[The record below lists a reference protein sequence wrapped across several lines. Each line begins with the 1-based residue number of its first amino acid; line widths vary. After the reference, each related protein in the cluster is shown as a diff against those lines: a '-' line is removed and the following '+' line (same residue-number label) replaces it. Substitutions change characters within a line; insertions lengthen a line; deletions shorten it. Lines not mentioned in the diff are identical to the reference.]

1 MKQTPIQDVHNEELL
16 ALLPRTATRLVEVG
30 CSSGALAR
38 EYLKL
43 NPDCEYVGVE
53 IDPDYAEVA
62 RTRCT
67 HVLTGSIETMD
78 DERFK
83 SLFPSDCWVFADVLE
98 HLHDP
103 WAVLRRIR
111 QQISMGAVLVAC
123 LPNAQHWSIQARL
136 NCGAFRYEDMGLMD
150 RTHIR
155 WFTRTTAIEL
165 FQTCG
170 FEVVDGG
177 ARLVEESHR
186 EAGLKG
192 VKAMAEAIGA
202 DVDRAIEDAKP
213 IQWLIRATPAR

>member
-78 DERFK
+78 EERFK